1 MPRVGRRSVSVALL
15 VSLLT
20 MLLTIGLTTAACGD
34 DPPTKEL
41 EQAQQAIDEA
51 RASGAARYSS
61 DEFNA
66 AQDAIKRAQT
76 AVTQRD
82 YRQALYDALDARD
95 RAQNASK
102 DTVDKKAKAKVDAER
117 ALRDAA
123 LAIVDARAKLRAA
136 ETGRR
141 SSRLTLPLRRDI
153 ADAET
158 HVQEARTALAHGD
171 YLDALDSLNTS
182 MQRLN
187 DSVKALDAAGPP
199 PARRRLP

>member
-1 MPRVGRRSVSVALL
+1 MSRVGRCSVSVALL

-20 MLLTIGLTTAACGD
+20 IGLTTTACGD

-41 EQAQQAIDEA
+41 QQAQQAIDEA
-51 RASGAARYSS
+51 RASGAARYSRE
-61 DEFNA
+61 EFNA
-66 AQDAIKRAQT
+66 AEDAIKRAQA
-76 AVTQRD
+76 AVTARD
-82 YRQALYDALDARD
+82 YRQALNDALDARD

-102 DTVDKKAKAKVDAER
+102 DTVDKKAKAKVDADR
-117 ALRDAA
+117 TLHDAA
-123 LAIVDARAKLRAA
+123 LAIVDARAKLRTA

-141 SSRLTLPLRRDI
+141 LPRLTLPLRRDI

-171 YLDALDSLNTS
+171 YLDVIESLNKS

-187 DSVKALDAAGPP
+187 DSVKALDAATPTAP
-199 PARRRLP
+199 RRRLP

>member
-1 MPRVGRRSVSVALL
+1 MPRVGRRTVSVALL
-15 VSLLT
+15 ASSLT
-20 MLLTIGLTTAACGD
+20 MALILGLTTVACGD

-41 EQAQQAIDEA
+41 QQAQQAIDEA
-51 RASGAARYSS
+51 RTAGAARYSS
-61 DEFNA
+61 EEFNA
-66 AQDAIKRAQT
+66 AEGALKRAQA
-76 AVTQRD
+76 AVEARD
-82 YRQALYDALDARD
+82 YRQALNDALDARD

-123 LAIVDARAKLRAA
+123 LAIVDARAKLRTA

-141 SSRLTLPLRRDI
+141 LPRLTLPLRRDI
-153 ADAET
+153 SDAET

-171 YLDALDSLNTS
+171 YLDAIDALNSS

-187 DSVKALDAAGPP
+187 DSVKTLDAAGPP